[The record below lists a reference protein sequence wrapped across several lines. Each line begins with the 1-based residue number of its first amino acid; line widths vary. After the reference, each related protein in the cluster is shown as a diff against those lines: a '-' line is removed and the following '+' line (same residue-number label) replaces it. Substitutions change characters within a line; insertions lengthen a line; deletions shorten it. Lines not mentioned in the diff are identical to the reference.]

1 MKLLSCAAVAA
12 LIFAASPAFAWGDLG
27 HEVIAKIELARR
39 DAYALPDRPTC
50 DDHRSLTLSSAYE
63 AAAERDAA
71 VQLEKAGV
79 RLAYVL
85 NGSQSVNL

>member
-1 MKLLSCAAVAA
+1 METFQL
-12 LIFAASPAFAWGDLG
+12 
-27 HEVIAKIELARR
+27 AKR

-50 DDHRSLTLSSAYE
+50 DEHRSVALSSAYE

-79 RLAYVL
+79 RLAYEL
-85 NGSQSVNL
+85 NRSL